1 MLVGAVCWMP
11 TPPWSRVA
19 LLGPDAPVP
28 IDRPFTYAEAKAAGV
43 GSKLL
48 AQLVGSGHLRHV
60 VHGVYVVTQ
69 VPDSLGMR
77 TRALKLV
84 VPDHG
89 VVVDRTACWLHFVDA
104 LPRRAAYEMPPLEVY
119 SMAGSRTRRNGVA
132 SGIRDLRPVDIEVI
146 DGLRVTTKLRTACD
160 VGRLVWRYDAIGALD
175 GLVRSGLSKDELLD
189 AVQRFKGHRGVRQ
202 LRQLVP
208 IIDPLAESMPESALR
223 LHWHEADLPWP
234 ECQIWVLDDYGR
246 QVFRLDLGH
255 RDVRYG
261 VEYFGLEF
269 HGDDKLEDDEARL
282 AWLGRRG
289 WTMDVFGKAQVYGM
303 DPHPEVT
310 LREGFERARA
320 SLGASSTTYIDLSR

>member
-1 MLVGAVCWMP
+1 MP

-19 LLGPDAPVP
+19 LLGPDAPLP
-28 IDRPFTYAEAKAAGV
+28 IDRPFTYAEARTEGV

-48 AQLVGSGHLRHV
+48 TQLVRSGHLRHV
-60 VHGVYVVTQ
+60 LHGVYVATQ

-77 TRALKLV
+77 VRALKLV

-89 VVVDRTACWLHFVDA
+89 VVVDRTACWLHVVDA

-119 SMAGSRTRRNGVA
+119 STAASRTRRDGIA
-132 SGIRDLRPVDIEVI
+132 SGIRELRPVDIEVI

-175 GLVRSGLSKDELLD
+175 GLVRAGLSRDEL
-189 AVQRFKGHRGVRQ
+189 AHAAARFKGHRGVRQ

-223 LHWHEADLPWP
+223 LHWHESDLPWP
-234 ECQIWVLDDYGR
+234 EPQIWVHDDDGR
-246 QVFRLDLGH
+246 PVFRIDIGH
-255 RDVRYG
+255 RGVRYG
-261 VEYFGLEF
+261 VEYFGAEF
-269 HGDDKLEDDEARL
+269 HGDDAKEEDEARL
-282 AWLGRRG
+282 VWLEGRG

-303 DPHPEVT
+303 DPHPEGT

-320 SLGASSTTYIDLSR
+320 TLGLGTTTYIDLSR

>member
-1 MLVGAVCWMP
+1 MLGSDSP
-11 TPPWSRVA
+11 I
-19 LLGPDAPVP
+19 P
-28 IDRPFTYAEAKAAGV
+28 IDRPFTYAEAKAEGV

-48 AQLVGSGHLRHV
+48 AQLVGTGHLRHV
-60 VHGVYVVTQ
+60 LHGVYVATQ

-77 TRALKLV
+77 ARALKLV

-89 VVVDRTACWLHFVDA
+89 VVVDRTACWLHVVDA

-119 SMAGSRTRRNGVA
+119 STARSRTRRAGVS
-132 SGIRDLRPVDIEVI
+132 SGIRDLRPGDVEVV

-175 GLVRSGLSKDELLD
+175 GLVRAGLSKDELI
-189 AVQRFKGHRGVRQ
+189 AVVERFKGQRGVLQ

-234 ECQIWVLDDYGR
+234 ECQIWVLDDDGR
-246 QVFRLDLGH
+246 PVFRIDVGH

-261 VEYFGLEF
+261 AEYFGLAF
-269 HGDDKLEDDEARL
+269 HGDEEKEADEARL
-282 AWLGRRG
+282 EWLGRRR
-289 WTMDVFGKAQVYGM
+289 WTMDVFGKDQVYGM
-303 DPHPEVT
+303 DPHPQDA
-310 LREGFERARA
+310 LRGGFERARA
-320 SLGASSTTYIDLSR
+320 RLGSSTPAYVDLSR